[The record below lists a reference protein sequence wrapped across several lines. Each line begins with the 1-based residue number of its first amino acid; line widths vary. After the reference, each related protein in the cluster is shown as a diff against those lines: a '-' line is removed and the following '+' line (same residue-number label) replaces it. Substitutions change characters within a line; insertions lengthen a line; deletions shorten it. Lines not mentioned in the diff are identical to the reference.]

1 MSDAPS
7 DQEIS
12 LASLPPAVRDR
23 IGRVVG
29 VALPDLAPADVP
41 AGLRHLLRFTPA
53 KRRRLGTDLVAAA
66 VCEQPRFRAALVE
79 LLNTSSPEVLDLESE
94 DPVAA
99 ATAALLRT
107 DPQAQQHMARAGELD
122 ELQALR
128 GELSSVRR
136 RLQRTERERDRWAA
150 ELAAHQATATEEA
163 ASAAEE
169 EAQRLRTRLREQG
182 QRLRE
187 ATDAVA
193 ELAERQ
199 QEHADGAVQEL
210 AKVRAAW
217 ERDRSRLGAERARA
231 DRAEQERER
240 ARESAR
246 EAREADEVRLGLLLS
261 TLDGVARGLR
271 TELGLSPRIGAQ
283 AALPAERVV
292 RTAQPPVPG
301 DCLDT
306 VGMLDRA
313 LMLSQ
318 VHLIVDGY
326 NVTKTGYPQL
336 TLAAQR
342 DRLVRDLGLLAAQ
355 VDAEVTVVF
364 DGAAVVASGGQVW
377 ARGVRVVFSAA
388 EVIADDVI
396 RELVAAEPQG
406 RPVVVVSS
414 DREVADSGRGMGAH
428 SVAAAVLVSRLVR

>member
-1 MSDAPS
+1 VSDAPS
-7 DQEIS
+7 DPEIS
-12 LASLPPAVRDR
+12 VASLPPAVRDR

-169 EAQRLRTRLREQG
+169 EAQRLRTRLASRAG
-182 QRLRE
+182 DCGKPPTPSPSWPSDSRSTRTGRCRNWRRSGPPGNGTGVGW
-187 ATDAVA
+187 A
-193 ELAERQ
+193 RS
-199 QEHADGAVQEL
+199 
-210 AKVRAAW
+210 VRGRT
-217 ERDRSRLGAERARA
+217 EPSRSASAPA
-231 DRAEQERER
+231 NQRER
-240 ARESAR
+240 
-246 EAREADEVRLGLLLS
+246 
-261 TLDGVARGLR
+261 
-271 TELGLSPRIGAQ
+271 
-283 AALPAERVV
+283 
-292 RTAQPPVPG
+292 
-301 DCLDT
+301 
-306 VGMLDRA
+306 
-313 LMLSQ
+313 
-318 VHLIVDGY
+318 H
-326 NVTKTGYPQL
+326 
-336 TLAAQR
+336 
-342 DRLVRDLGLLAAQ
+342 
-355 VDAEVTVVF
+355 
-364 DGAAVVASGGQVW
+364 
-377 ARGVRVVFSAA
+377 
-388 EVIADDVI
+388 
-396 RELVAAEPQG
+396 G
-406 RPVVVVSS
+406 RPT
-414 DREVADSGRGMGAH
+414 RYGWACC
-428 SVAAAVLVSRLVR
+428 